1 MSSSFKNCKRTT
13 DVFLRYTGEYL
24 QEEKEIVPVRWEVD
38 EYLSDNQ
45 DLRADADRVEA
56 RLDRLKKRVSK
67 LDTSEPT

>member
-1 MSSSFKNCKRTT
+1 M
-13 DVFLRYTGEYL
+13 
-24 QEEKEIVPVRWEVD
+24 KEIVPVRWEVD